1 MNSVLQIRDIGII
14 ENKLKNN
21 YLGVLSYSIEEDKIN
36 QEPVTYLYLD
46 KNIYLLLKEDDERI
60 GSIKFGATVFFT
72 IIKNEATKT
81 TDTSSLLY
89 KSSVITISGSIK
101 IVDEQ
106 KTIEEIRNGYGAKY
120 NYENITE
127 LTKISMID
135 TQEFK
140 AYEYFGE

>member
-1 MNSVLQIRDIGII
+1 MNSVLKIRDIGVI
-14 ENKLKNN
+14 ENELKNN

-36 QEPVTYLYLD
+36 QVPVTYLYLD
-46 KNIYLLLKEDDERI
+46 KNIYILFKEDDERI
-60 GSIKFGATVFFT
+60 GTIKYGAPVFFT
-72 IIKNEATKT
+72 IIKNESSKAVNKL
-81 TDTSSLLY
+81 SLLY

-106 KTIEEIRNGYGAKY
+106 KTIEEIRNGYKIKY
-120 NYENITE
+120 NYDNITE

-140 AYEYFGE
+140 AVEYSGE